1 MKKYLFLAL
10 AAFAF
15 ASCSNDSEVDVPTA
29 AKTGKVI
36 KFDVYAGSA
45 TRGQIITTD
54 SLKTVDGG
62 FTVWAKS
69 CDTLYFPTCDYL
81 FNKSASAWAGPLQ
94 IWPDTAKV
102 NFFFVAPA
110 GVLGGITPAD
120 QLAETFTYNLP
131 TSVDNLKDILWGLPQ
146 KNKTFTSSSLP
157 VTLTH
162 AMSHI
167 TFKVKVSADVDS
179 AVLNS
184 ISMSGLFA
192 TQGKMN
198 FGAGSSETFWTD
210 TVCTMR
216 EYSPT
221 PMIKQIK
228 NKSDFVDACQPTQD
242 LFIIPCRMEAPKLT
256 VSYKTFGRTF
266 TKELT
271 LPSQVFTIGQS
282 YQIQLIIDV
291 KTVKFDVTEVPAWAP
306 GSMGA

>member
-1 MKKYLFLAL
+1 MCLQRQK
-10 AAFAF
+10 
-15 ASCSNDSEVDVPTA
+15 N
-29 AKTGKVI
+29 GKAI

-45 TRGQIITTD
+45 TRGQVISTD
-54 SLKTVDGG
+54 SLKTADGG

-69 CDTLYFPTCDYL
+69 CDTLYFKTSDYL
-81 FNKSASAWAGPLQ
+81 FSKGTGAGVGSWTGPLQ

-102 NFFFVAPA
+102 DFFFVAPA

-120 QLAETFTYNLP
+120 QLAESFTYTLP

-146 KNKTFTSSSLP
+146 RGKTYSTTSLP
-157 VTLTH
+157 VNLTH
-162 AMSHI
+162 AMSRI
-167 TFKVKVSADVDS
+167 SFKVKISADVDS

-184 ISMSGLFA
+184 IRMSGLFA

-198 FGAGSSETFWTD
+198 FGAENSNLFWSD